1 MTKKCTKKYF
11 NLKKNLKMK
20 INKQRNKLVNSQ
32 IRLLNIMELT
42 HLFILDNFKI
52 KMKINKL
59 DQIQLKIESKILNQ
73 QTMPF

>member
-20 INKQRNKLVNSQ
+20 INKQKNKLVNSQ